1 MKKALSLLILI
12 LVFPLNLAA
21 QRIFEPRL
29 LIDLPTAGMLERG
42 SFDIHLRMFGNG
54 GLLGGVAVGIT
65 PSFMIGLSYGGEN
78 IIGEGDVNWNP
89 FPGIQA
95 RLRIMNESFATPAIT
110 LGFNSQGYG
119 PYDNGL
125 NRYEIKSRGL
135 FAAASK
141 NYAFLF
147 NLGLHGGINY
157 SLENDDG
164 DKDINFF
171 FGIDLS
177 FNEEFRF
184 LFEYDVA
191 RNDNDNG
198 GFGSGDGYLN
208 AGVQWAFSNQLFF
221 ELHLKNILSNG
232 PANTNREFKIGYYE
246 FF

>member
-1 MKKALSLLILI
+1 MKKILSLLILI
-12 LVFPLNLAA
+12 LFCPLNLQA

-42 SFDIHLRMFGNG
+42 SFDIHLRMFDNG

-65 PSFMIGLSYGGEN
+65 PNFMIGLSYGGEN

-95 RLRIMNESFATPAIT
+95 RLRIINESFATPAIT

-119 PYDNGL
+119 PYDDGL
-125 NRYEIKSRGL
+125 NRYAVKSRGL
-135 FAAASK
+135 FAVASK
-141 NYAFLF
+141 NYGLLF

-157 SLENDDG
+157 SLENDDD
-164 DKDINFF
+164 DKDVNFF

-177 FNEEFRF
+177 FSEEFRF
-184 LFEYDVA
+184 IFEYDVA
-191 RNDNDNG
+191 RNDNDNR

-208 AGVQWAFSNQLFF
+208 AGAQWSFSNQLFLEF
-221 ELHLKNILSNG
+221 YLKDILGNG
-232 PANTNREFKIGYYE
+232 PANANREFKISYYE